1 MLSGHTEPRM
11 KKKRVVLVTIH
22 IERGAE
28 AVPLGSACVASA
40 LKAAFTPEPDG
51 FLDISIL
58 EAFQNQS
65 PMELSKKIWAADPD
79 LVGFSL
85 YSWNR
90 DRAIQTARELR
101 KSFLGPGGNETSRVS
116 PPLLFCGGPEATAS
130 PQGLGISDGGPF
142 DAVFTGEGETA
153 VVRWVRE
160 PGTLP
165 PPFPPSEDL
174 SSLPSPW
181 LDGTLEPRGREGV
194 LWELTRGC
202 PYGCTYCYESKGD
215 RHVRSIS
222 EERLL
227 GELELFTL
235 SQVPS
240 VFVLD
245 PTFNAD
251 KKKAHRVLD
260 LLIAK
265 APQIHW
271 HFEVRAESL
280 DREMARK
287 FAALGA
293 SLQIGL
299 QTANSRVSLAV
310 GRPLDRGRFTSR
322 IDLLNQEG
330 AVFGL
335 DLMYGLPE
343 DTLAGY
349 RDSLNFALSLYP
361 NSVDLFRLAVL
372 PGTILADQARDRGI
386 IAQSQPPYLVQSTPT
401 FSASDLAKAERLSRA
416 TDRFY
421 NQGRAVGWFNQ
432 ILHPLK
438 LRPSVFLEG
447 FADFLDRNRGWDTLP
462 SRQDPVALERLQLA
476 YLDQRFEKAQV
487 DYLLPAVWDIVR
499 FHGAWARALAEGIA
513 TDIEFNYDW
522 RDVTGEAALD
532 LEEFVS
538 LAEFSP
544 ARYCVRP
551 SDGDVE
557 VVPLR

>member
-1 MLSGHTEPRM
+1 MNKR
-11 KKKRVVLVTIH
+11 RVVLVTIH

-40 LKAAFTPEPDG
+40 LKAAFATDAAG
-51 FLDISIL
+51 SLDVSIV
-58 EAFQNQS
+58 EAFQDQNS
-65 PMELSKKIWAADPD
+65 AELSKKIRAAAPD

-90 DRAIQTARELR
+90 DLAIQTARELR
-101 KSFLGPGGNETSRVS
+101 GSPSTSGVS
-116 PPLLFCGGPEATAS
+116 APSRNPVPLLFCGGPEVTAS
-130 PQGLGISDGGPF
+130 EQGLRTSDGGPF
-142 DAVFTGEGETA
+142 DVVFTGEGETS
-153 VVRWVRE
+153 VVQWVRD
-160 PGTLP
+160 PQNLP
-165 PPFPPSEDL
+165 PPFPASVEL
-174 SSLPSPW
+174 SKLPSPW
-181 LDGTLEPRGREGV
+181 LDGTLDPHGREGV
-194 LWELTRGC
+194 LWELSRGC

-215 RHVRSIS
+215 QRVRSIS
-222 EERLL
+222 EERML
-227 GELELFTL
+227 GELDLFVR
-235 SQVPS
+235 SRVPS

-251 KKKAHRVLD
+251 KKRAHRILD
-260 LLIAK
+260 LLLDK

-299 QTANSRVSLAV
+299 QTADRQVSLAV
-310 GRPLDRGRFTSR
+310 GRPLDRGRFASR

-335 DLMYGLPE
+335 DLIYGLPG

-349 RDSLNFALSLYP
+349 RESLNFALSLYP
-361 NSVDLFRLAVL
+361 NNLDLFRLAVL
-372 PGTILADQARDRGI
+372 PGTILAEQGRDRGL
-386 IAQSQPPYLVQSTPT
+386 IALSHPPYLVQSTPT
-401 FSASDLAKAERLSRA
+401 FSASDLTKAERLSRA

-432 ILHPLK
+432 VLHPLK

-447 FADFLDRNRGWDTLP
+447 FADFLDRNRAWDRLP
-462 SRQDPVALERLQLA
+462 TPQDPVALERLQLA
-476 YLDQRFEKAQV
+476 YVDERYEKAKL

-544 ARYCVRP
+544 GRYRLRP
-551 SDGDVE
+551 SGGDVE
-557 VVPLR
+557 VVRL

>member
-1 MLSGHTEPRM
+1 M
-11 KKKRVVLVTIH
+11 
-22 IERGAE
+22 
-28 AVPLGSACVASA
+28 
-40 LKAAFTPEPDG
+40 
-51 FLDISIL
+51 
-58 EAFQNQS
+58 
-65 PMELSKKIWAADPD
+65 
-79 LVGFSL
+79 
-85 YSWNR
+85 
-90 DRAIQTARELR
+90 
-101 KSFLGPGGNETSRVS
+101 
-116 PPLLFCGGPEATAS
+116 
-130 PQGLGISDGGPF
+130 
-142 DAVFTGEGETA
+142 
-153 VVRWVRE
+153 
-160 PGTLP
+160 
-165 PPFPPSEDL
+165 
-174 SSLPSPW
+174 
-181 LDGTLEPRGREGV
+181 
-194 LWELTRGC
+194 
-202 PYGCTYCYESKGD
+202 
-215 RHVRSIS
+215 
-222 EERLL
+222 L
-227 GELELFTL
+227 GELDLFVR
-235 SQVPS
+235 SRVPS

-251 KKKAHRVLD
+251 KKRAHRILD
-260 LLIAK
+260 LLLDK

-299 QTANSRVSLAV
+299 QTADRQVSLAV
-310 GRPLDRGRFTSR
+310 GRPLDRGRFASR

-335 DLMYGLPE
+335 DLIYGLPG

-349 RDSLNFALSLYP
+349 RESLNFALSLYP
-361 NSVDLFRLAVL
+361 NNLDLFRLAVL
-372 PGTILADQARDRGI
+372 PGTILAEQGRDRGL
-386 IAQSQPPYLVQSTPT
+386 IALSHPPYLVQSTPT
-401 FSASDLAKAERLSRA
+401 FSTSDLTKAERLSRA

-432 ILHPLK
+432 VLHPLK

-447 FADFLDRNRGWDTLP
+447 FADFLDRNRAWDRLP
-462 SRQDPVALERLQLA
+462 TPQDPVALERLQLA
-476 YLDQRFEKAQV
+476 YVDERYEKAKL

-544 ARYCVRP
+544 GRYRLRP
-551 SDGDVE
+551 SGGDVE
-557 VVPLR
+557 VVRL

>member
-1 MLSGHTEPRM
+1 
-11 KKKRVVLVTIH
+11 VTIH

-40 LKAAFTPEPDG
+40 LKAAFATDAAG
-51 FLDISIL
+51 SLDVSIV
-58 EAFQNQS
+58 EAFQDQNS
-65 PMELSKKIWAADPD
+65 AELSKKIRAAAPD

-90 DRAIQTARELR
+90 DLAIQTARELR
-101 KSFLGPGGNETSRVS
+101 GSPSTTGLPAPSRNPV
-116 PPLLFCGGPEATAS
+116 PLLFCGGPEVTAS
-130 PQGLGISDGGPF
+130 EQGLRTSDGGPF
-142 DAVFTGEGETA
+142 DVVFTGEGETS
-153 VVRWVRE
+153 VVQWVRD
-160 PGTLP
+160 PQNLP
-165 PPFPPSEDL
+165 PPFPASVEL
-174 SSLPSPW
+174 SKLPSPW
-181 LDGTLEPRGREGV
+181 LDGTLDPHGREGV
-194 LWELTRGC
+194 LWELSRGC

-215 RHVRSIS
+215 QRVRSIS
-222 EERLL
+222 EERML
-227 GELELFTL
+227 GELDLFVR
-235 SQVPS
+235 SRVPS

-251 KKKAHRVLD
+251 KKRAHRILD
-260 LLIAK
+260 LLLDK

-299 QTANSRVSLAV
+299 QTADRQVSLAV
-310 GRPLDRGRFTSR
+310 GRPLDRGRFASR

-335 DLMYGLPE
+335 DLIYGLPG

-349 RDSLNFALSLYP
+349 RESLNFALSLYP
-361 NSVDLFRLAVL
+361 NNLDLFRLAVL
-372 PGTILADQARDRGI
+372 PGTILAEQGRDRGL
-386 IAQSQPPYLVQSTPT
+386 IALSHPPYLVQSTPT
-401 FSASDLAKAERLSRA
+401 FSASDLTKAERLSRA

-432 ILHPLK
+432 VLHPLK

-447 FADFLDRNRGWDTLP
+447 FADFLDRNRAWDRLP
-462 SRQDPVALERLQLA
+462 TPQDPVALERLQLA
-476 YLDQRFEKAQV
+476 YVDERYEKAKL

-544 ARYCVRP
+544 GRYRLRP
-551 SDGDVE
+551 SGGDVE
-557 VVPLR
+557 VVRL

>member
-1 MLSGHTEPRM
+1 
-11 KKKRVVLVTIH
+11 VTIH

-40 LKAAFTPEPDG
+40 LKAAFATDAAG
-51 FLDISIL
+51 SLDVSIV
-58 EAFQNQS
+58 EAFQDQNS
-65 PMELSKKIWAADPD
+65 AELSKKIRAADPD

-90 DRAIQTARELR
+90 DLAIQTARELR
-101 KSFLGPGGNETSRVS
+101 GSPSTSGVS
-116 PPLLFCGGPEATAS
+116 APSRNTVPLLFCGGPEVTAS
-130 PQGLGISDGGPF
+130 EQGLRTSDGGPF
-142 DAVFTGEGETA
+142 DVVFTGEGETS
-153 VVRWVRE
+153 VVQWVRD
-160 PGTLP
+160 PQNLP
-165 PPFPPSEDL
+165 PPFPASVEL
-174 SSLPSPW
+174 SKLPSPW
-181 LDGTLEPRGREGV
+181 LDGTLDPHGREGV
-194 LWELTRGC
+194 LWELSRGC

-215 RHVRSIS
+215 QRVRSIS
-222 EERLL
+222 EERML
-227 GELELFTL
+227 GELDLFVR
-235 SQVPS
+235 SRVPS

-251 KKKAHRVLD
+251 KKRAHRILD
-260 LLIAK
+260 LLLDK

-299 QTANSRVSLAV
+299 QTADRQVSLAV
-310 GRPLDRGRFTSR
+310 GRPPDRGRFASR

-335 DLMYGLPE
+335 DLIYGLPG

-349 RDSLNFALSLYP
+349 RESLNFALSLYP
-361 NSVDLFRLAVL
+361 NNLDLFRLAVL
-372 PGTILADQARDRGI
+372 PGTILAEQGRDRGL
-386 IAQSQPPYLVQSTPT
+386 IALSHPPYLVQSTPT
-401 FSASDLAKAERLSRA
+401 FSASDLTKAERLSRA

-432 ILHPLK
+432 VLHPLK

-447 FADFLDRNRGWDTLP
+447 FADFLDRNRAWDRLP
-462 SRQDPVALERLQLA
+462 TPQDPVALERLQLA
-476 YLDQRFEKAQV
+476 YVDERYEKAKL

-544 ARYCVRP
+544 GRYRLRP
-551 SDGDVE
+551 SGGDVE
-557 VVPLR
+557 VVRL

>member
-1 MLSGHTEPRM
+1 M
-11 KKKRVVLVTIH
+11 TIH

-40 LKAAFTPEPDG
+40 LKAAFATDAAG
-51 FLDISIL
+51 SLDVSIV
-58 EAFQNQS
+58 EAFQDQNS
-65 PMELSKKIWAADPD
+65 AELSKKIRAADPD

-90 DRAIQTARELR
+90 DLAIQTARELR
-101 KSFLGPGGNETSRVS
+101 GSPSTSGVS
-116 PPLLFCGGPEATAS
+116 APSRNTVPLLFCGGPEVTAS
-130 PQGLGISDGGPF
+130 EQGLRTSDGGPF
-142 DAVFTGEGETA
+142 DVVFTGEGETS
-153 VVRWVRE
+153 VVQWVRD
-160 PGTLP
+160 PQNLP
-165 PPFPPSEDL
+165 PPFPASVEL
-174 SSLPSPW
+174 SKLPSPW
-181 LDGTLEPRGREGV
+181 LDGTLDPHGREGV
-194 LWELTRGC
+194 LWELSRGC

-215 RHVRSIS
+215 QRVRSIS
-222 EERLL
+222 EERML
-227 GELELFTL
+227 GELDLFVR
-235 SQVPS
+235 SRVPS

-251 KKKAHRVLD
+251 KKRAHRILD
-260 LLIAK
+260 LLLDK

-299 QTANSRVSLAV
+299 QTADRQVSLAV
-310 GRPLDRGRFTSR
+310 GRPPDRGRFASR

-335 DLMYGLPE
+335 DLIYGLPG

-349 RDSLNFALSLYP
+349 RESLNFALSLYP
-361 NSVDLFRLAVL
+361 NNLDLFRLAVL
-372 PGTILADQARDRGI
+372 PGTILAEQGRDRGL
-386 IAQSQPPYLVQSTPT
+386 IALSHPPYLVQSTPT
-401 FSASDLAKAERLSRA
+401 FSASDLTKAERLSRA

-432 ILHPLK
+432 VLHPLK

-447 FADFLDRNRGWDTLP
+447 FADFLDRNRAWDRLP
-462 SRQDPVALERLQLA
+462 TPQDPVALERLQLA
-476 YLDQRFEKAQV
+476 YVDERYEKAKL

-544 ARYCVRP
+544 GRYRLRP
-551 SDGDVE
+551 SGGDVE
-557 VVPLR
+557 VVRL

>member
-1 MLSGHTEPRM
+1 MNKR
-11 KKKRVVLVTIH
+11 RVVLVTIH

-40 LKAAFTPEPDG
+40 LKAAFATDAAG
-51 FLDISIL
+51 SLDVSIV
-58 EAFQNQS
+58 EAFQDQNS
-65 PMELSKKIWAADPD
+65 AELSKKIRAAAPD

-90 DRAIQTARELR
+90 DLAIQTARELR
-101 KSFLGPGGNETSRVS
+101 GSPSTSRVS
-116 PPLLFCGGPEATAS
+116 APSRNPVPLLFCGGPEVTAS
-130 PQGLGISDGGPF
+130 EQGLRTSDGGPF
-142 DAVFTGEGETA
+142 DVVFTGEGETS
-153 VVRWVRE
+153 VVQWVRD
-160 PGTLP
+160 PQNLP
-165 PPFPPSEDL
+165 PPFPASVEL
-174 SSLPSPW
+174 SKLPSPW
-181 LDGTLEPRGREGV
+181 LDGTLDPHGREGV
-194 LWELTRGC
+194 LWELSRGC

-215 RHVRSIS
+215 QRVRSIS
-222 EERLL
+222 EERML
-227 GELELFTL
+227 GELDLFVR
-235 SQVPS
+235 SRVPS

-251 KKKAHRVLD
+251 KKRAHRILD
-260 LLIAK
+260 LLLDK

-299 QTANSRVSLAV
+299 QTADRQVSLAV
-310 GRPLDRGRFTSR
+310 GRPLDRGRFASR

-335 DLMYGLPE
+335 DLIYGLPG

-349 RDSLNFALSLYP
+349 RESLNFALSLYP
-361 NSVDLFRLAVL
+361 NNLDLFRLAVL
-372 PGTILADQARDRGI
+372 PGTILAEQGRDRGL
-386 IAQSQPPYLVQSTPT
+386 IALSHPPYLVQSTPT
-401 FSASDLAKAERLSRA
+401 FSTSDLTKAERLSRA

-432 ILHPLK
+432 VLHPLK

-447 FADFLDRNRGWDTLP
+447 FADFLDRNRAWDRLP
-462 SRQDPVALERLQLA
+462 TPQDPVALERLQLA
-476 YLDQRFEKAQV
+476 YVDERYEKAKL

-544 ARYCVRP
+544 GRYRLRP
-551 SDGDVE
+551 SGGDVE
-557 VVPLR
+557 VVRL